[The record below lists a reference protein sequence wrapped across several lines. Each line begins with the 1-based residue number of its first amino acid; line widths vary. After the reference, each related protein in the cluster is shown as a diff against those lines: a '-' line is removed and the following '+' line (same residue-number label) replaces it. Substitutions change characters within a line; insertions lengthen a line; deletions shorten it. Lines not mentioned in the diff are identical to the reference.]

1 MTKFVESS
9 KGTRLGSKYSH
20 EEWKKQI
27 KAHNKLLEEYEQL
40 TVEVEEAWQEYM
52 GHICVKCIFRGSKCP
67 KRSELRSVYTA
78 LQAKQMR
85 MELFSNVS

>member
-1 MTKFVESS
+1 MTKFVEST
-9 KGTRLGSKYSH
+9 KGTRVGNKYAQSQV
-20 EEWKKQI
+20 KKRTD
-27 KAHNKLLEEYEQL
+27 AHNKLAEQYEQL
-40 TVEVEEAWQEYM
+40 AIEVEEAWQEYM